1 MAKRSSQRSTGKQ
14 KLELSESP
22 VIVERVLHIPD
33 ECVICQEKIN
43 ANSVLFHCE
52 CIVTVCQGCAMLQV
66 AAQRATYTDGKFHCS
81 NSGLILIK

>member
-1 MAKRSSQRSTGKQ
+1 MTKRTSPRSSASNKQ
-14 KLELSESP
+14 KLSP
-22 VIVERVLHIPD
+22 VTEERVLHIPD

-66 AAQRATYTDGKFHCS
+66 AAQRATYTNGKC
-81 NSGLILIK
+81 N

>member
-1 MAKRSSQRSTGKQ
+1 MTKRASQKSSASNKQ
-14 KLELSESP
+14 KLFPE
-22 VIVERVLHIPD
+22 ERVLHIPD

-66 AAQRATYTDGKFHCS
+66 AAQRATYTDGKNDYTLS
-81 NSGLILIK
+81 